1 LLSGSH
7 LPPEADTAEATLLLA
22 LFRPPEKT
30 EFEEMQMD
38 DRKQH
43 PEKQKI
49 EVGIIGGRFDK
60 VSTVLEE
67 FEPGNTGFIHSY
79 EKMGLRPRRV
89 AGVGERE
96 VKVKVPARLHA
107 TVLDM
112 NCFNLNRPGGG
123 GVGISIGVY
132 FHAAVKA
139 IQVPE
144 VRTSGERG
152 LIVEHFAHIFKS
164 LLGYTGGF
172 EIELH
177 DHKRRHVGLGSSIG
191 SMCAVCIGMNE
202 VLGRPFHGWELRRIM
217 GYHSCEESP
226 NGNGYLLPAFETGIG
241 AMVGI
246 NGGWVV
252 ASDDLVMVHRVELPD
267 TKVIVFI
274 PEVKSLED
282 EFQGKETAAESEVE
296 LLLRRARSLDT
307 MQAAAKAQLVLF
319 DMIPGMITG
328 DLKKMGDALF
338 DITYLGSKRAECEQ
352 HGAYGTPIY
361 SYLNALRGVGV
372 EIVGMSS
379 VGPTIFALTQK
390 QDVYDRALKYL
401 KSFNVSETRIIETEV
416 DNIGG
421 TVTENGVE
429 RTFLNDTWLKG

>member
-1 LLSGSH
+1 MND
-7 LPPEADTAEATLLLA
+7 PK
-22 LFRPPEKT
+22 RP
-30 EFEEMQMD
+30 M
-38 DRKQH
+38 
-43 PEKQKI
+43 EKQKI

-67 FEPGNTGFIHSY
+67 FEPGSRDFIHSY
-79 EKMGLRPRRV
+79 AKMGIEPRSV
-89 AGVGERE
+89 GDVGVRE

-123 GVGISIGVY
+123 GVGISIGIY
-132 FHAAVKA
+132 FHATVKS
-139 IQVPE
+139 IPE
-144 VRTSGERG
+144 PEIRTQGERG
-152 LIVEHFAHIFKS
+152 LIVEHFAHIFKE
-164 LLGYTGGF
+164 LLGYGGGF
-172 EIELH
+172 EIELQ

-202 VLGRPFHGWELRRIM
+202 VLGRPFHGYELRRIM
-217 GYHSCEESP
+217 GFHSCEESP
-226 NGNGYLLPAFETGIG
+226 MTEGCLLPAFETGIG

-252 ASDDLVMVHRVELPD
+252 ASDDLQMVYRVDLPS

-296 LLLRRARSLDT
+296 LLLRRARSLDA
-307 MQAAAKAQLVLF
+307 MQAGAKAQLVLF
-319 DMIPGMITG
+319 DMIPAMINRN
-328 DLKKMGDALF
+328 LKKIGDALF
-338 DITYLGSKRAECEQ
+338 DISYLGSKRAECEQ

-361 SYLNALRGVGV
+361 SYLNALRETGI

-390 QDVYDRALKYL
+390 QDAYDRALKYL
-401 KSFNVSETRIIETEV
+401 KSFGVADTRIIETFV
-416 DNIGG
+416 DNTGG
-421 TVTENGVE
+421 TVTENGEE